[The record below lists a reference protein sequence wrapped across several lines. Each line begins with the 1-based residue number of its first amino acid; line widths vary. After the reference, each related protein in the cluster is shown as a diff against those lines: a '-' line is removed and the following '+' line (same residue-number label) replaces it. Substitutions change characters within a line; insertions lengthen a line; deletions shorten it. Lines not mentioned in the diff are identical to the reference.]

1 VITQD
6 LTPEPAGEIDT
17 PLLRRASA
25 SSGAAHAVRSN
36 TAWSQNRHHPTGSA
50 PLIVVVDDRNTNRL
64 IFSRL
69 AASIQ
74 EGASVEA
81 FSDPAQMLAWIAGGA
96 APDLVITDYKMPG
109 MDGAEFIRR
118 LRARP
123 EGADVP
129 VIVIT
134 AYEDRD
140 FRLRALDAGATDFLQ
155 SPVDHQ
161 EFVTRGRNLLNLG
174 QQQKL
179 IRGRA
184 ENLARELERSE
195 QSREIAIRDS
205 RARLIQVI
213 DTIPALISAVDE
225 EGRRIF
231 VNQYGAAL
239 LAPVPDGA
247 APQLDGADARVL
259 STGAPIQGYEE
270 ELVDRNGRKRTFLTS
285 KFLLR
290 EDGGQSEPEHTGA
303 GTARTVLTTSF
314 DISERKQAEQAL
326 RHLAHH
332 DTLTGLPNRL
342 LLHDVLNSALAEART
357 KGRSF
362 ALHFLDLDRFKGIND
377 GFGHDHGDRLLRE
390 IASRLLLATRHGD
403 SVARLGGDEFAIVQS
418 NVENAADAQQ
428 FAERIIAAVAEP
440 FEIERHHASIGGSI
454 GITLAP
460 ADAATAEQLLKNADL
475 AMYRAK
481 REGRGCAR
489 FFAAEMQ
496 TVARANVL
504 LEIDL
509 RSSVECGGFTMHY
522 QPLVDVQTKRLVGAE
537 ALLRWPRPGHGLVYP
552 GDFLPL
558 AEDTGLIVPINRWV
572 VGEVCRQAAA
582 WAAAGTPIPVGIN
595 ISSAVFRSE
604 NLRALIVGTLEQT
617 GLDPSLLELELT
629 ESTLLDNQA
638 EVAGD
643 LHALRRLGVRVSID
657 DFGTGYSSLAYLQLL
672 PIDRLKVDRSFIRDL
687 DAEGR
692 GAAIVQAV
700 VGIGRSL
707 NMEVLAEGVETSAQ
721 LDHVDAAGCQFV
733 QGYYFSKAVPP
744 EIFAKFLTPGLALPF
759 QP

>member
-6 LTPEPAGEIDT
+6 LTPEPLGPIDMT
-17 PLLRRASA
+17 TLRSVAASP
-25 SSGAAHAVRSN
+25 SAAHAARVH
-36 TAWSQNRHHPTGSA
+36 TAWGRGRHQSAGSA

-81 FSDPAQMLAWIAGGA
+81 FSDPAEMLAWVLGSD

-118 LRARP
+118 LRALP
-123 EGADVP
+123 QGMDVP

-184 ENLARELERSE
+184 EDLARELERSE
-195 QSREIAIRDS
+195 QSRETAIRDS

-225 EGRRIF
+225 EGRRVF

-239 LAPVPDGA
+239 LAPIPEGA
-247 APQLDGADARVL
+247 APLLDGADARVL
-259 STGAPIQGYEE
+259 RTGAPIQGYEE
-270 ELVDRNGRKRTFLTS
+270 ELVDRHGRKRTFLTS
-285 KFLLR
+285 KFLLQK
-290 EDGGQSEPEHTGA
+290 DGGQSEA

-342 LLHDVLNSALAEART
+342 LLHDVLNAALATART
-357 KGRSF
+357 QGRSF

-390 IASRLLLATRHGD
+390 IAARLLLVTRHGD
-403 SVARLGGDEFAIVQS
+403 SVARLGGDEFAIVQA
-418 NVENAADAQQ
+418 NVESLAEAQE

-440 FEIERHHASIGGSI
+440 FEIERHTASIGGSI

-509 RSSVECGGFTMHY
+509 RRSVECGGFSIHY
-522 QPLVDVQTKRLVGAE
+522 QPLVDVHTRRMVGAE
-537 ALLRWPRPGHGLVYP
+537 ALLRWPRPGHGLVSP
-552 GDFLPL
+552 ADFLPL

-582 WAAAGTPIPVGIN
+582 WAAAGTPLPVGIN

-604 NLRALIVGTLEQT
+604 NVHDLIIGTLEQT
-617 GLDPSLLELELT
+617 GLDPTLLELELT
-629 ESTLLDNQA
+629 ETTLLDNQA

-643 LHALRRLGVRVSID
+643 LHALRRLGVRVAID

-687 DAEGR
+687 DTQGR
-692 GAAIVQAV
+692 GGAIVEAV

-707 NMEVLAEGVETSAQ
+707 NMEVLAEGVETSSQ
-721 LDHVDAAGCQFV
+721 LDQVNAAGCRLV
-733 QGYYFSKAVPP
+733 QGYYFSKAVPA
-744 EIFAKFLTPGLALPF
+744 EIFATFLTPGLELPV
-759 QP
+759 QLPVAS

>member
-1 VITQD
+1 M
-6 LTPEPAGEIDT
+6 PEPPGPIDM
-17 PLLRRASA
+17 PLLREFSAASFPDALPRRACN
-25 SSGAAHAVRSN
+25 GGR
-36 TAWSQNRHHPTGSA
+36 GA
-50 PLIVVVDDRNTNRL
+50 PLIIVVDDRNTNRL

-74 EGASVEA
+74 AGASVEA
-81 FSDPAQMLAWIAGGA
+81 FSDPAQMLAWIVGGDA
-96 APDLVITDYKMPG
+96 PHLVVPDLVITDYKMPG

-118 LRARP
+118 LRALP
-123 EGADVP
+123 QGADVP

-184 ENLARELERSE
+184 EDLARELERSE

-225 EGRRIF
+225 EGRRVF

-239 LAPVPDGA
+239 LSPIPNGA
-247 APQLDGADARVL
+247 CPQLDGADARVL
-259 STGAPIQGYEE
+259 RTGAPIQGYEE
-270 ELVDRNGRKRTFLTS
+270 ELVDRHGRKRTFLTS
-285 KFLLR
+285 KFPLQT
-290 EDGGQSEPEHTGA
+290 EAGA
-303 GTARTVLTTSF
+303 ARTVLTTSF

-342 LLHDVLNSALAEART
+342 LLHDVLNAALATART
-357 KGRSF
+357 QGRSF

-390 IASRLLLATRHGD
+390 IAARLMVVTRHGD
-403 SVARLGGDEFAIVQS
+403 SVARLGGDEFAIVQA
-418 NVENAADAQQ
+418 NVESAAEAEQ

-440 FEIERHHASIGGSI
+440 FEIERHTASIGGSI

-489 FFAAEMQ
+489 FFATEMQ

-504 LEIDL
+504 LEIEL
-509 RSSVECGGFTMHY
+509 RRSVECGGFCMHY
-522 QPLVDVQTKRLVGAE
+522 QPLVDVQTRRMVGAE
-537 ALLRWPRPGHGLVYP
+537 ALLRWPRPGPVSEGGGLIYP
-552 GDFLPL
+552 GDFLSL

-604 NLRALIVGTLEQT
+604 NVRELIIGTLERT
-617 GLDPSLLELELT
+617 GLDPTLLELELT

-638 EVAGD
+638 EVTGD
-643 LHALRRLGVRVSID
+643 LHALRRLGVRVAID

-687 DAEGR
+687 DSQGR
-692 GAAIVQAV
+692 GGAIVQAV

-707 NMEVLAEGVETSAQ
+707 NMEVLAEGVETSSQ
-721 LDHVDAAGCQFV
+721 LDQVDAAGCRLV

-744 EIFAKFLTPGLALPF
+744 EIFETFLTPGLELPC
-759 QP
+759 QLPVAS